1 MLPVEKAKGQ
11 IWLRE
16 QLLCDIEYEI
26 SEPMSVGVKPHVQR
40 ITLVVAEEHCA
51 MLLDAYDLT
60 LVMADGQ
67 RCHIP
72 RPIQHLGSNCIECYV
87 ESSS

>member
-1 MLPVEKAKGQ
+1 MLTVEKAKGQ

-16 QLLCDIEYEI
+16 QLLCDVEYEI
-26 SEPMSVGVKPHVQR
+26 SEPLKRTAGPQVQR
-40 ITLVVAEEHCA
+40 ITLVVSEEHCA
-51 MLLDAYDLT
+51 SLLDAYELT